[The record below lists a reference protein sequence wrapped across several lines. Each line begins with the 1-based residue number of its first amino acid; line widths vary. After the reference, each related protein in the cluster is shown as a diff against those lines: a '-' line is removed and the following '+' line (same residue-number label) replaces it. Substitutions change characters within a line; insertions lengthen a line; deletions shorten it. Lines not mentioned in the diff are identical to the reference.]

1 MEVRI
6 YLSFILITFSL
17 ALPAQKQAAESFLSD
32 YFASL
37 NNLGDAGSSFSD
49 RQFFA
54 VDINKY
60 YFLPDD
66 KSIVFN
72 HLRKDGARYIT
83 AREYLDNLLI
93 DFPKG
98 VQFSFESLEVID
110 IHTSGEEIE
119 LAVFLELLSQP
130 HGEPPFRHQLS
141 FVILVEK
148 LGTSRLSGLIKTIDS
163 GKLSQNDA
171 SVESPSVLPG
181 PIESILENM
190 VFVEGGSFS
199 MGCTQEQ
206 GKDCFDREK
215 PVHKVRVSDFYISKY
230 EVTQSQW
237 EAVMGKDIQY
247 YYENSGSGGG
257 IVGKGPDFPMYYV
270 DWEDANEFIR
280 KLNKMTG
287 KNFRLPYEAEWEFA
301 AKGGNKSL
309 RYKYSGSNSCEK
321 VANSGSATTTVGSKA
336 PNELGL
342 YDMSGNIIEWC
353 WDWYGPYSSST
364 AYNPK
369 GPDFGEWKVLRGGG
383 WGANSCVAAR
393 SSHRISNNPLDRNY
407 FYGFRLVCE
416 DCHGR

>member
-1 MEVRI
+1 MT
-6 YLSFILITFSL
+6 Y
-17 ALPAQKQAAESFLSD
+17 
-32 YFASL
+32 
-37 NNLGDAGSSFSD
+37 
-49 RQFFA
+49 
-54 VDINKY
+54 
-60 YFLPDD
+60 
-66 KSIVFN
+66 
-72 HLRKDGARYIT
+72 
-83 AREYLDNLLI
+83 
-93 DFPKG
+93 
-98 VQFSFESLEVID
+98 VQ
-110 IHTSGEEIE
+110 
-119 LAVFLELLSQP
+119 
-130 HGEPPFRHQLS
+130 
-141 FVILVEK
+141 
-148 LGTSRLSGLIKTIDS
+148 
-163 GKLSQNDA
+163 
-171 SVESPSVLPG
+171 
-181 PIESILENM
+181 
-190 VFVEGGSFS
+190 
-199 MGCTQEQ
+199 
-206 GKDCFDREK
+206 
-215 PVHKVRVSDFYISKY
+215 
-230 EVTQSQW
+230 
-237 EAVMGKDIQY
+237 
-247 YYENSGSGGG
+247 
-257 IVGKGPDFPMYYV
+257 KGPDFPMYYV